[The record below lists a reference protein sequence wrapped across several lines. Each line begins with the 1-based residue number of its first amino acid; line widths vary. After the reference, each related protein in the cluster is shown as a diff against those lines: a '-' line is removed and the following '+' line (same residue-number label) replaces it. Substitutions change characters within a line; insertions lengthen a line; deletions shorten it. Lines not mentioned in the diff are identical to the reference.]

1 MNSFLSFLL
10 VSFLIFWLL
19 RLVLPYVLRYAL
31 SSFVR
36 KQMRTGGVPF
46 GADAADFGPQ
56 AGPRYERPSQPRP
69 EPTGQVRVDYVPPKT
84 PRQPRKDFRG
94 GDYVEFEEVK

>member
-1 MNSFLSFLL
+1 MSFISFLL
-10 VSFLIFWLL
+10 VSFLIFWVL

-36 KQMRTGGVPF
+36 KQMRTGGMPF
-46 GADAADFGPQ
+46 GADAGAFGQQ
-56 AGPRYERPSQPRP
+56 APPRYERPNPRP
-69 EPTGQVRVDYVPPKT
+69 TEPTGEVRVDYVPPKA
-84 PRQPRKDFRG
+84 PRQPKKEFRG

>member
-10 VSFLIFWLL
+10 VSFLIFWVL

-46 GADAADFGPQ
+46 GAEASPFGEP
-56 AGPRYERPSQPRP
+56 AGPRYERAEARTSQP
-69 EPTGQVRVDYVPPKT
+69 TGEVRVDYVPPKA
-84 PRQPRKDFRG
+84 PRQPKKDFRG
-94 GDYVEFEEVK
+94 GDYVDFEEVK